1 MIIISNSQRD
11 YIVKYIEIM
20 CEALTGDDNKTYKI
34 KRMARKLQ
42 RQLVE
47 KQPVKADELSA
58 LLKYSSPRK

>member
-20 CEALTGDDNKTYKI
+20 CEALTGDDNKTYNI

-58 LLKYSSPRK
+58 LLKYFSPHK